1 MHFGDHGIGQRAD
14 SYAALNCT
22 LDDLVINIG
31 DVAHIGHGVTAG
43 TQPALHHIKGH
54 HHARMADVAQ
64 VIHRHAADVHT
75 HLARTQG
82 HKCFALPRQR
92 VVQGQTHGLSHE
104 KERCLRGDSGVKWG
118 MFRGLRSSRKAFW
131 HWVLRYNDLSIGPT
145 LGDHNSKAL

>member
-1 MHFGDHGIGQRAD
+1 
-14 SYAALNCT
+14 
-22 LDDLVINIG
+22 
-31 DVAHIGHGVTAG
+31 
-43 TQPALHHIKGH
+43 
-54 HHARMADVAQ
+54 MADVAQ

-118 MFRGLRSSRKAFW
+118 MFRGLHSSRKAFW